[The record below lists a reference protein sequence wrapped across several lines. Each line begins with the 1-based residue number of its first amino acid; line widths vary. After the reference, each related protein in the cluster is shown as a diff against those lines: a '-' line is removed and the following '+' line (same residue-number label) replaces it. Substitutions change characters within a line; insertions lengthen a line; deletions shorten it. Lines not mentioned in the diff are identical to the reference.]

1 MSEATLRRTL
11 EHLGRLVAFDTR
23 NPPRAIAGDAGLFA
37 YLRDMLQRSGLACD
51 TVDLGDGCVYLL
63 AVRGAPQVLFNVHV
77 DTVPADP
84 GWTADPHV
92 LRVADGRA
100 IGLGA
105 CDIKGAAACLL
116 SVLET
121 TTGPA
126 AVLFSSDEEAGSSRC
141 IREFLA
147 RSDLSPRT
155 SDLSSGPADAP
166 FTDLS
171 TRTSDLSP
179 RTSAPRHP
187 TFRSVVVGEP
197 TRCRAVL
204 EHRGIGTATA
214 AFSGTGGHASAARAL
229 RDSAVHEAVR
239 WASLA
244 LARAGESE
252 AAGSAGPLRGLRLNL
267 GAVEGGLKANMIA
280 SAAAVRFGV
289 RPPPELPPAAALAE
303 LFALAPDPE
312 RVRFTPGFLA
322 PPLPAGGPGR
332 LAEARA
338 AAAALAERLGLPP
351 GDPVDFWTEA
361 ALFSAAG
368 CNVLVYGPGSIEQA
382 HTAGEYVP
390 LADLVEAA
398 TRYRAI
404 LS

>member
-1 MSEATLRRTL
+1 MTEATLRRTL
-11 EHLGRLVAFDTR
+11 EHLERLVAFDTR

-37 YLRDMLQRSGLACD
+37 YLRDMLQGTGLRCD

-84 GWTADPHV
+84 GWTADPHR
-92 LRVADGRA
+92 LRVEDDRA

-121 TTGPA
+121 TQGPA

-141 IREFLA
+141 VREFLA
-147 RSDLSPRT
+147 RSDLSAQT
-155 SDLSSGPADAP
+155 ADMSSG
-166 FTDLS
+166 
-171 TRTSDLSP
+171 TS
-179 RTSAPRHP
+179 HP
-187 TFRSVVVGEP
+187 PLRSVVVAEP

-214 AFSGTGGHASAARAL
+214 LFTGTGGHASAARAL

-252 AAGSAGPLRGLRLNL
+252 ADAAAGPLRGLRLNL

-280 SAAAVRFGV
+280 SAATVRFGV
-289 RPPPELPPAAALAE
+289 RPPPELPPEFALAE
-303 LFALAPDPE
+303 LYALAPDPA

-322 PPLPAGGPGR
+322 PPLPAGGPAR
-332 LAEARA
+332 LADARA
-338 AAAALAERLGLPP
+338 AASALAARLGLPP

-368 CNVLVYGPGSIEQA
+368 RDVLVYGPGSIDQA